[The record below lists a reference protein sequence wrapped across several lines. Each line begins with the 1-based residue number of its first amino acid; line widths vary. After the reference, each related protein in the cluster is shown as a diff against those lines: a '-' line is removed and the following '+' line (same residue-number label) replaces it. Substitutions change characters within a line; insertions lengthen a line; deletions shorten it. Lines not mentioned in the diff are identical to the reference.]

1 MLNLKSLPKQKLSSA
16 SLMNQQQFCRDVKKN
31 PSKYRSNVRF
41 ACNNIIKPVVKKK
54 KEKLNL
60 RSMSRVPSL
69 SSVSSQERAK
79 DRHPS
84 PNRLIENLQ

>member
-54 KEKLNL
+54 KK
-60 RSMSRVPSL
+60 
-69 SSVSSQERAK
+69 K
-79 DRHPS
+79 
-84 PNRLIENLQ
+84 IKKKKKKKKKK